1 MRGFQLMVL
10 VGFNHQQCQ
19 RSLSRSRR
27 RGRKPWRGS
36 LRGECG
42 EKCMEHGKEMGT
54 WCHLFPVSFFQSF
67 YFFQILGSDMIFN
80 ASNWHRGEW
89 EEDIVC
95 FFLFSKCQID
105 FFLTSRS
112 CKNELIGNT
121 NSFRVRGTTLVLY
134 QMLERKNSWTFIPQE
149 KLRWQAMENHHIF

>member
-1 MRGFQLMVL
+1 MLAGFL
-10 VGFNHQQCQ
+10 NHQQCQ

-42 EKCMEHGKEMGT
+42 EKWMENEEMGT
-54 WCHLFPVSFFQSF
+54 WCHLFPVSFFQSL
-67 YFFQILGSDMIFN
+67 YYFQILGIDMIFN

-89 EEDIVC
+89 EEDSVFVC
-95 FFLFSKCQID
+95 FFFQFSKCQNR
-105 FFLTSRS
+105 FFPDIKKR

-134 QMLERKNSWTFIPQE
+134 QMLERKTVEPLSPKKN
-149 KLRWQAMENHHIF
+149 

>member
-36 LRGECG
+36 LRGECR
-42 EKCMEHGKEMGT
+42 EKWMENEEMGT

-67 YFFQILGSDMIFN
+67 YFFQILGIDMI
-80 ASNWHRGEW
+80 SMLPIG
-89 EEDIVC
+89 IVENGKKIVFLFV
-95 FFLFSKCQID
+95 FFQFSKCQID

-112 CKNELIGNT
+112 WKNELIGNT
-121 NSFRVRGTTLVLY
+121 NSFRVWGTTLVLY
-134 QMLERKNSWTFIPQE
+134 QMLERKTVEPLPPKKN
-149 KLRWQAMENHHIF
+149 